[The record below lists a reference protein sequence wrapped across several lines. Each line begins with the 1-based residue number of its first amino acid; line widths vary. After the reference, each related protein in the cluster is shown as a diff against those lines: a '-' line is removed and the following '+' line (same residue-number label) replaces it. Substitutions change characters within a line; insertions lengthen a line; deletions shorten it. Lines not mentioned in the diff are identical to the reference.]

1 MIDKCP
7 FFYLECLLIHTHTHK
22 KTHTHTHTH
31 KHTHIHPKHTHTH
44 TQTHTHTLARKH
56 THTHTHTHLQERGV
70 YPNAF
75 SSSGHVCSDHDLG
88 VQIVLHSIFPL
99 RKFRV

>member
-7 FFYLECLLIHTHTHK
+7 FFYLECLLIHTHTRK
-22 KTHTHTHTH
+22 KTHTHTHTL
-31 KHTHIHPKHTHTH
+31 
-44 TQTHTHTLARKH
+44 THTL
-56 THTHTHTHLQERGV
+56 THTQERGV